1 MSLADQK
8 EPGEKWKGHSG
19 LSSGTLA
26 LNGKYVNRTLLGV
39 GWEGGGKWNILQG
52 ESNLHQPLGAGGVLG
67 GSVIKNP
74 PAIQETAYN
83 ADDVG
88 LISGSGR
95 APGEGHGNPLQY
107 SGLENPMDR
116 GVWWVTVCGVA
127 QSQTR
132 LSNLACT
139 HVPVTLF
146 PLLCRPDKSSP
157 LINKGQPRGPGN
169 YFT

>member
-1 MSLADQK
+1 MVKNLPAEVGDVSNAGSI
-8 EPGEKWKGHSG
+8 PGS
-19 LSSGTLA
+19 
-26 LNGKYVNRTLLGV
+26 
-39 GWEGGGKWNILQG
+39 
-52 ESNLHQPLGAGGVLG
+52 G
-67 GSVIKNP
+67 GS
-74 PAIQETAYN
+74 
-83 ADDVG
+83 
-88 LISGSGR
+88 
-95 APGEGHGNPLQY
+95 PGEGHGNPLQY

-127 QSQTR
+127 QSRTR

-146 PLLCRPDKSSP
+146 PLLRRPDKSSP